1 MALMTDEYGAYRGLG
16 KEFASHE
23 TVTHK
28 AGEYVRGHVYT
39 NTAESFNGLLKR
51 AITGAF
57 HSVSRRH
64 LDLYLDEFQF
74 RWNARDMTDEG
85 HTAIAIQGAD
95 GKRLTY
101 GARGHPQDA
110 RDGGWGCGPC
120 LDDGRSRRAVGDYRE
135 VDSAPPTTRRGSWS
149 SVSASGSGGME

>member
-85 HTAIAIQGAD
+85 PHRYCDSGRGRQTPHLRRTGA
-95 GKRLTY
+95 
-101 GARGHPQDA
+101 
-110 RDGGWGCGPC
+110 
-120 LDDGRSRRAVGDYRE
+120 S
-135 VDSAPPTTRRGSWS
+135 TRRPRWRLGLRTMFGRWTKS
-149 SVSASGSGGME
+149 

>member
-1 MALMTDEYGAYRGLG
+1 MYKSLEPCCNCGDGLSPFECPECG
-16 KEFASHE
+16 PFLLQA
-23 TVTHK
+23 
-28 AGEYVRGHVYT
+28 RRI
-39 NTAESFNGLLKR
+39 AESTSPYR
-51 AITGAF
+51 A
-57 HSVSRRH
+57 H